1 MRPIPAR
8 GRRGL
13 RQFGL
18 LVGST
23 LVALFGVIVP
33 WTFARP
39 LPTWPWIAGGTLV
52 AWAVLHPASLGPIYT
67 GWMRLAMAMS
77 RVTTPLILGLL
88 FFLVITPV
96 ALVLRLLGRDSMT
109 RAFDRAATTYRSPSR
124 PLPARHIERPF

>member
-1 MRPIPAR
+1 MRPIPPR
-8 GRRGL
+8 DRRGL

-33 WTFARP
+33 WAFSRA
-39 LPTWPWIAGGTLV
+39 LPVWPWITGGTLI
-52 AWAVLHPASLGPIYT
+52 AWAVLHPASLAPVYT
-67 GWMRLAMAMS
+67 GWMRLAMAIS
-77 RVTTPLILGLL
+77 RVTTPLVLGLL

-96 ALVLRLLGRDSMT
+96 AWVLRLFGRDLMA
-109 RAFDRAATTYRSPSR
+109 RGFDRASTTYRTPSR